1 MEEFNTIEKIRKLFK
16 DVNCEGKENCYFIA
30 YKDMTRNSG
39 MVNGMEYPYDALLI
53 NRTENGLGVFYLQQD
68 GIPWKYNISKMH
80 VDKNSYFF
88 IKNEDI
94 KIIATYTLI
103 RMDIMVFS
111 MLLIILKILKRYF
124 MEFKSFISLVFFDD
138 IDDLDEIEDI
148 SIGEKFYN
156 LISRGSKVFT

>member
-94 KIIATYTLI
+94 KSVIIKNWALLNSKTKRVALKLNNGKFHQLYVNLTEKLI
-103 RMDIMVFS
+103 PYQNENFA
-111 MLLIILKILKRYF
+111 K
-124 MEFKSFISLVFFDD
+124 FISIYD
-138 IDDLDEIEDI
+138 
-148 SIGEKFYN
+148 K
-156 LISRGSKVFT
+156 